1 MNGMD
6 VLSLLALVAI
16 LGLLLLFVVRRFG
29 TVEEGHVAVVH
40 IFDRFS
46 RTVEPGFYF
55 LWPFEEEIARVNVR
69 RREVPSLMIGGLFT
83 PGGLPLSVQLAYAMR
98 LVPQQMETD
107 ELYYSEQSRED
118 EQIRIFRKVL
128 QELIIDSVRPTP
140 QNDKNSVD
148 FGLLFSPF
156 MGNQARQIRDQ
167 LEQHA
172 STDLIA
178 HGIELLAGTLVI
190 SRLHIPE
197 SIITAYTELLTSN
210 FSSAARYQFIDRVRS
225 AGGTMTDSG
234 LVQLLNAIQEN
245 PGNIHSIFSTGSV
258 QPDVRVQDDNV
269 SVRMSAGGGAGG
281 GASPGASAAAPNAG
295 SPATASSQP
304 SASQP
309 ANDDLPLTEE
319 DMAMLRSLFD

>member
-6 VLSLLALVAI
+6 VLSLLALVGI
-16 LGLLLLFVVRRFG
+16 LGLVVLIVAVRFR

-46 RTVEPGFYF
+46 RTVPPGYYF

-98 LVPQQMETD
+98 LVPERMETD
-107 ELYYSEQSRED
+107 ALYYDEQGRED

-128 QELIIDSVRPTP
+128 QELIIDAARPTP
-140 QNDKNSVD
+140 QDDKNSVD
-148 FGLLFSPF
+148 FGVLFCPF
-156 MGNQARQIRDQ
+156 MGGQARQIRDD
-167 LEQHA
+167 LEQQA
-172 STDLIA
+172 SVDLMDRGIGLIA
-178 HGIELLAGTLVI
+178 GSLVI

-225 AGGTMTDSG
+225 AGGTMTDAG

-245 PGNIHSIFSTGSV
+245 PGNIHNIFSTGSV
-258 QPDVRVQDDNV
+258 EPDVRVQDDNL
-269 SVRMSAGGGAGG
+269 SVRMSAGDGANSK
-281 GASPGASAAAPNAG
+281 SPSGTGTAVPNAG
-295 SPATASSQP
+295 QPPPASPQP
-304 SASQP
+304 QT
-309 ANDDLPLTEE
+309 NDDLPLTEE
-319 DMAMLRSLFD
+319 DMATLRSLFD